1 MSSDAQIDYESLVQ
15 EAMRGVLKAILQ
27 RVAKTGLPGEHHFYI
42 SFNTRAP
49 GVGLSKRLKERYP
62 EEMTVVLQHRFWDLI
77 VHDDRFEVKLTFDSI
92 PERLVV
98 PFASVRVFV
107 DPSVRFGHQFEDP
120 NATEDGTPGEP
131 VVGGG
136 TAGDVTTI
144 GGRGRR
150 TGDKKRTSVGR
161 KSRGERGRDTR
172 DETSE
177 PAANGDGDEAETPMA
192 ASKRAGAPTP
202 TPTLVPHVEVDVDAE
217 PEQSAKVVSL
227 DKFRKK

>member
-1 MSSDAQIDYESLVQ
+1 MSGDAQIDYEALVQ
-15 EAMRGVLKAILQ
+15 DAMRGVLKTILL

-49 GVGLSKRLKERYP
+49 GVVLSKRLKERYP
-62 EEMTVVLQHRFWDLI
+62 DEMTVVLQHRFWDLL

-120 NATEDGTPGEP
+120 HAADEAADIAEPGN
-131 VVGGG
+131 
-136 TAGDVTTI
+136 AGDTVQS
-144 GGRGRR
+144 GVRGRVAR
-150 TGDKKRTSVGR
+150 ADKKRPQAVRKPRAEKAREGR
-161 KSRGERGRDTR
+161 EELAGSGPADGESGELVAKRV
-172 DETSE
+172 
-177 PAANGDGDEAETPMA
+177 PAAGGEI
-192 ASKRAGAPTP
+192 ASAPQ
-202 TPTLVPHVEVDVDAE
+202 EDAR
-217 PEQSAKVVSL
+217 PEESAKVVSL

>member
-1 MSSDAQIDYESLVQ
+1 MSGDAQIDYEALVQ
-15 EAMRGVLKAILQ
+15 DAMRGVLKTILQ

-49 GVGLSKRLKERYP
+49 GVVLSKRLKERYP
-62 EEMTVVLQHRFWDLI
+62 DEMTVVLQHRFWDLL

-120 NATEDGTPGEP
+120 HAADEAVDIADP
-131 VVGGG
+131 G
-136 TAGDVTTI
+136 TAGETVQP
-144 GGRGRR
+144 GGRGRIAR
-150 TGDKKRTSVGR
+150 ADKKRPQTVR
-161 KSRGERGRDTR
+161 KPRADKARDVR
-172 DETSE
+172 DEMPGSGPADADSAE
-177 PAANGDGDEAETPMA
+177 LVAKRVPAAGGEV
-192 ASKRAGAPTP
+192 AS
-202 TPTLVPHVEVDVDAE
+202 VPQEDARHE
-217 PEQSAKVVSL
+217 ESAKVVSL

>member
-1 MSSDAQIDYESLVQ
+1 MSGDAQIDYEVLVKD
-15 EAMRGVLKAILQ
+15 AMRGVLKTILQ

-49 GVGLSKRLKERYP
+49 GVVLSKRLKERYP
-62 EEMTVVLQHRFWDLI
+62 DEMTVVLQHRFWDLI

-120 NATEDGTPGEP
+120 QTAEDPVDLADPAAPGE
-131 VVGGG
+131 G
-136 TAGDVTTI
+136 TTI
-144 GGRGRR
+144 GARR
-150 TGDKKRTSVGR
+150 PARADKKRMPAAR
-161 KSRGERGRDTR
+161 KPRVEKAREGRDDMPGSGPADADTAELVAKR
-172 DETSE
+172 A
-177 PAANGDGDEAETPMA
+177 PAAGGEVAGSAPEET
-192 ASKRAGAPTP
+192 R
-202 TPTLVPHVEVDVDAE
+202 
-217 PEQSAKVVSL
+217 PEESAKIVSL